1 MSGYTTTISSIAEVL
16 NLAPS
21 TVSRALNDH
30 YSISEETKKRVTK
43 LAQQLG
49 YQPNLHASS
58 LVSRKTNVIGLVIP
72 QVTDFFFTTV
82 VTGIRDALEQ
92 SGYRLIIMQSN
103 ESHEIECENLHYLM
117 AARVDGILY
126 SPTLHTKGIKHLKP
140 VTSNGIPFVNFD
152 RKVNSGKF
160 FQVLSDDEQGA
171 YMAVQHLIDVGC
183 KKIAH
188 IGGPRTARN
197 ALNRF
202 NGFAKALRS
211 NGLTIFEQMVVET
224 DFSID
229 QSIGSIKALFDAQ
242 ELPDGIFAVN
252 DATAI
257 GCMSVALEKGL
268 KIPKDIAIVGY
279 DDETY
284 SQFLTPSL
292 SSVKNPIYEMGHLAV
307 KMCLAQIQKDGLPV
321 ENRTLK
327 PKLLIRQ
334 SSKKG
339 RVLHYA

>member
-1 MSGYTTTISSIAEVL
+1 MSGYTTTISSIAEAL

-30 YSISEETKKRVTK
+30 YSISEETKKRVIK
-43 LAQQLG
+43 LANRLG

-82 VTGIRDALEQ
+82 VAGIRDALEPA
-92 SGYRLIIMQSN
+92 GYRLIIMQSN
-103 ESHEIECENLHYLM
+103 ENFDIECENLHYLI
-117 AARVDGILY
+117 ATRADGILY
-126 SPTLHTKGIKHLKP
+126 SPTLDTKGIRHLKP
-140 VTSNGIPFVNFD
+140 VTANKIPFVNFD
-152 RKVNSGKF
+152 RRIDGGKF
-160 FQVLSDDEQGA
+160 FQVLSDDREGA
-171 YMAVQHLIDVGC
+171 FMAVQHLIDVGC

-188 IGGPRTARN
+188 IGGPRTAIN

-202 NGFAKALRS
+202 NGYEKALKS
-211 NGLTIFEQMVVET
+211 NGLPIYEDMIIET

-229 QSIGSIKALFDAQ
+229 QSIDAIKALFDKQ
-242 ELPDGIFAVN
+242 ELPDGVFAVN

-268 KIPKDIAIVGY
+268 EVPKDIAIVGY
-279 DDETY
+279 DNETY
-284 SQFLTPSL
+284 SQYLTPSL
-292 SSVKNPIYEMGHLAV
+292 SSVKNPIHEMGQIAV
-307 KMCLAQIQKDGLPV
+307 EMCLAQIQKEGLPV
-321 ENRTLK
+321 QNKTLK
-327 PKLLIRQ
+327 PKLLMRQ